1 MAHHFSQA
9 ELTNLDRYIEQLLQC
24 KPLTEAEVKSLCEK
38 AKEILCQ
45 ESNVHP
51 VRLPVTICGD
61 IHGQFH
67 DLMELF
73 NIGGKA
79 PDTNYLFLGDYVDR
93 GYQSVETFCLLLA
106 YKVRYKDRITILRGN
121 HESRTVTQV
130 YGLYDECQRKYGSP
144 NVWKYFTEV
153 FDYLPITA
161 LVDNRFFCMHGG
173 LSPSFGAID
182 QVKSLDRFA
191 EVPQEGPICDLLWS
205 DPDEKPDWY
214 PSPRGAGFLWNEK
227 HSREFNHKNNIE
239 MICRAH
245 QMMMEGYNETH
256 DENVLT
262 IFSAPNY
269 CYRCGNQ
276 AAILEIDENGN
287 KNYLQFD
294 AAPRRGEPNVMK
306 RTPDYF
312 L

>member
-1 MAHHFSQA
+1 
-9 ELTNLDRYIEQLLQC
+9 
-24 KPLTEAEVKSLCEK
+24 
-38 AKEILCQ
+38 
-45 ESNVHP
+45 
-51 VRLPVTICGD
+51 
-61 IHGQFH
+61 
-67 DLMELF
+67 
-73 NIGGKA
+73 
-79 PDTNYLFLGDYVDR
+79 VDR
-93 GYQSVETFCLLLA
+93 GHNSIETFSLLLA

-121 HESRTVTQV
+121 HESRAVTMM
-130 YGLYDECQRKYGSP
+130 YGFYDECQRKYGNL

-173 LSPSFGAID
+173 LSPSLDTID
-182 QVKSLDRFA
+182 QVKTLDRFQ
-191 EVPQEGPICDLLWS
+191 EVPHEGPMCDLLWS
-205 DPDEKPDWY
+205 DPDNVPTWIA
-214 PSPRGAGFLWNEK
+214 SPRGVGFLFGQK
-227 HSREFNHKNNIE
+227 HSEQFNHTNGIE

-245 QMMMEGYNETH
+245 QMVNEGYNKTH

-276 AAILEIDENGN
+276 AAILEIDENSN
-287 KNYLQFD
+287 MNYLQFD
-294 AAPRRGEPNVMK
+294 AAPRRGEPNLAK